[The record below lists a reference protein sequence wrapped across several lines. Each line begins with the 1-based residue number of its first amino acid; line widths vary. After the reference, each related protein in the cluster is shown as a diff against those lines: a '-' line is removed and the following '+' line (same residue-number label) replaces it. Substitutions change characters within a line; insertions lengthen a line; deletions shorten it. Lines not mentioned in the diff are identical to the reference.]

1 MNVIS
6 STDNMSCKYSFLFDM
21 STIILELLFHLEF
34 YSNSY
39 TSKYSRKINH
49 TFMYVGCFFP
59 DDQFFTIFTTNFI
72 GDYNYSEFVDVK
84 KKC

>member
-1 MNVIS
+1 MWV
-6 STDNMSCKYSFLFDM
+6 
-21 STIILELLFHLEF
+21 
-34 YSNSY
+34 
-39 TSKYSRKINH
+39 
-49 TFMYVGCFFP
+49 VFFR